1 MTVTS
6 KFENINDSNADKL
19 AAIENL
25 AVEFEQRLLAVM
37 HPEGS
42 GYPNRTGPYAVPMDD
57 APPVGG
63 RTEALINRG
72 RPGYRQRRR
81 R

>member
-1 MTVTS
+1 MTS
-6 KFENINDSNADKL
+6 KFENISDSNADKL
-19 AAIENL
+19 ATIENL

-42 GYPNRTGPYAVPMDD
+42 GYPNRPVPYAGPMDG
-57 APPVGG
+57 APPGNG

-72 RPGYRQRRR
+72 RPG
-81 R
+81 